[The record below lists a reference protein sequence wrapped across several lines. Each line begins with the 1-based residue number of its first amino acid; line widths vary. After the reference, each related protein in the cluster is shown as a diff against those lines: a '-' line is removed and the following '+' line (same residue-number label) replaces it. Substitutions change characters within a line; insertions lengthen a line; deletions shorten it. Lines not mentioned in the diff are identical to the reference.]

1 MMHNHEKKYINGKN
15 IIEELPKSLVE
26 QQEMIGDKLNFASQ
40 EAYKLL
46 RTNLIFSMSDDDK
59 CKIIGIKSALRG

>member
-1 MMHNHEKKYINGKN
+1 MMHNHEKKYINSKN

-40 EAYKLL
+40 EH
-46 RTNLIFSMSDDDK
+46 TSF
-59 CKIIGIKSALRG
+59 